1 VNVQG
6 QLLRLVRLQEVA
18 LDTAAARQSIENAP
32 RRLMEIENR
41 FRERNAEYV
50 AIKERHE
57 ALEADQ
63 RHRSGELAMLEDH
76 RKKYRADLMQV
87 QNQREYAAILKEI
100 DTVSA
105 RIAEHE
111 ESVLKDMEELETV
124 RQELATHEAHIQ
136 QERRLVEQEHAEVE
150 AAVEKARSAVAE
162 HDEERRRLEAELPKS
177 LVDGIRRLEEGRQ
190 GQFLARAEDGTCQ
203 SCFVRLRP
211 QSFQEIKLGVRL
223 HYCGHCRRL
232 LYHEPSLK
240 RIAAEADAIHTEKPG
255 QVRVEAVD
263 RGAL

>member
-1 VNVQG
+1 V
-6 QLLRLVRLQEVA
+6 LES
-18 LDTAAARQSIENAP
+18 AAARQSIENAP
-32 RRLMEIENR
+32 RRLEEIETR

-57 ALEADQ
+57 ALQADQ
-63 RHRSGELAMLEDH
+63 RQRSGELATLEEQ

-100 DTVSA
+100 DTVGA

-111 ESVLKDMEELETV
+111 DAVLRDLEEIETV
-124 RQELATHEAHIQ
+124 QKELAAHEAHIQ
-136 QERRLVEQEHAEVE
+136 EERRLVEQEHAEVQ
-150 AAVEKARSAVAE
+150 AAVEKARASLALQE
-162 HDEERRRLEAELPKS
+162 EERGRLEAELPKS
-177 LVDGIRRLEEGRQ
+177 LVESVRRLEGGRQ
-190 GQFLARAEDGTCQ
+190 GQFLARAEDGVCQ
-203 SCFVRLRP
+203 SCFVRMRP

-232 LYHEPSLK
+232 LYHEPSL
-240 RIAAEADAIHTEKPG
+240 RRMAAEAEAVRGEQPD

-263 RGAL
+263 RGAV